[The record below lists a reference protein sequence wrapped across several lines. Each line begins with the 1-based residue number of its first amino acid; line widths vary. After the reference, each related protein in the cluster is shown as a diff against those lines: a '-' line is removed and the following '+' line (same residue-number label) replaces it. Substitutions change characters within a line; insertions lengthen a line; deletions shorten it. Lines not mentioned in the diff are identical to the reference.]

1 MNVYR
6 NLLDPNFFKTGEEKE
21 KEPSVDEILDRISE
35 EGIESLT
42 EIEKQIL
49 DNYGTRKNG
58 GNKIN

>member
-1 MNVYR
+1 M
-6 NLLDPNFFKTGEEKE
+6 GEEKE